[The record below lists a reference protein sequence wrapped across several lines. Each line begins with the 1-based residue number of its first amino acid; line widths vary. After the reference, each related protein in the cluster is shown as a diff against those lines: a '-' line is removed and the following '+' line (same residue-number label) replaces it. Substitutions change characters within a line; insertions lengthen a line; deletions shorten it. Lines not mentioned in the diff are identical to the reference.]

1 MADICYIH
9 CVYQHTYTYMLDAF
23 SDNIRI
29 LLDYILA
36 MYMPEM
42 SAKQESKIER
52 ERREKREKKGKM
64 NSSRYFRL
72 VCSLARLL
80 ESIFAA
86 ENRNEDISNLDYGCG
101 CIEMHQRPMLLAS

>member
-1 MADICYIH
+1 
-9 CVYQHTYTYMLDAF
+9 MLDAF

-52 ERREKREKKGKM
+52 ERREKEKK
-64 NSSRYFRL
+64 RQ
-72 VCSLARLL
+72 
-80 ESIFAA
+80 
-86 ENRNEDISNLDYGCG
+86 NE
-101 CIEMHQRPMLLAS
+101 